1 MNHYLI
7 LCRSVTQAQRARLL
21 LHNAGISCQI
31 YRAPAGLSRRGC
43 GYVVRIRESDYAQAA
58 RLLQASPIRPVKWF
72 LEDSRGLS
80 ELH

>member
-43 GYVVRIRESDYAQAA
+43 GYVVRIRERPAINMDTPPESRFNPAV
-58 RLLQASPIRPVKWF
+58 AS
-72 LEDSRGLS
+72 LS
-80 ELH
+80 F